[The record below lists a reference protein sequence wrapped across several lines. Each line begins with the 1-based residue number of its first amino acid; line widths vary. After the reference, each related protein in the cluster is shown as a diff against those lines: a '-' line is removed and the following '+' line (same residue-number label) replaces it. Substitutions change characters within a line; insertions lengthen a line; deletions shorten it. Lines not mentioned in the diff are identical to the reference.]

1 MLNVGA
7 GAGAYEPAGRDVV
20 AVEPSSL
27 LIAQRPPGDSG
38 RRDTRSRNP
47 IRLEDR
53 GMIGGPVTLVA
64 GAVILLAI
72 FR

>member
-1 MLNVGA
+1 
-7 GAGAYEPAGRDVV
+7 V